1 MNKQTRKENKNMKKI
16 LMAAL
21 SAILLLSLAAC
32 SVPAAPQGS
41 SGALESSA
49 PPASGDSPAEDTGGT
64 SAQTV
69 ETLYGKVKSLV
80 GNNLTLDLAKQ
91 PEDGGTS
98 TVIPE
103 GAEPDTVGEAA
114 ISSSK
119 SVTVTDNGDAGESD
133 GEGGGESDGSVQY
146 FAEDA
151 SGNIVQ
157 VNPEDMPKL
166 ELEYTGEVRELTIP
180 AGLKI
185 YDSIGKELKM
195 SDLKEGNVLMVT
207 QNEDGS
213 IASLIV
219 ME

>member
-1 MNKQTRKENKNMKKI
+1 MKKI

-21 SAILLLSLAAC
+21 SAILLLSFVAC
-32 SVPAAPQGS
+32 SVPAVPQASPGILEGS
-41 SGALESSA
+41 A
-49 PPASGDSPAEDTGGT
+49 SPAGGAFP
-64 SAQTV
+64 SEGADSAGAQTV

-80 GNNLTLDLAKQ
+80 GNSLTLDLAKQ
-91 PEDGGTS
+91 PEGGDTS

-103 GAEPDTVGEAA
+103 GAEPDTIGEAA

-119 SVTVTDNGDAGESD
+119 SVTITGNGDAGEND
-133 GEGGGESDGSVQY
+133 GEGDGSVQY

-151 SGNIVQ
+151 SGNVIQ
-157 VNPEDMPKL
+157 VNPEDISKL
-166 ELEYTGEVRELTIP
+166 ELEYTGETKDFTIP

-195 SDLKEGNVLMVT
+195 SDLKEGNVLMVM
-207 QNEDGS
+207 QREDGS
-213 IASLIV
+213 IESIIV